1 MWIYISE
8 SKNWWKVPTSPVKI
22 KCCTIPIIDKK
33 PICDK
38 CKLYCIKSREYNDS
52 LICYDC
58 YNYFKLIKPGF
69 LKSLI
74 KREWI
79 LKR

>member
-22 KCCTIPIIDKK
+22 KCRTIPIIDKK

-52 LICYDC
+52 LI
-58 YNYFKLIKPGF
+58 
-69 LKSLI
+69 
-74 KREWI
+74 
-79 LKR
+79 